1 MKVNMDAHVP
11 EVVAPGDAQK
21 RITMRGKNDPSNNNV
36 SEHILLFINIQN
48 YAFRSRNY
56 GECRF

>member
-11 EVVAPGDAQK
+11 AVVAPGDAQK
-21 RITMRGKNDPSNNNV
+21 RITMRGKNYPSNNIV
-36 SEHILLFINIQN
+36 SVHILLFSNFQN
-48 YAFRSRNY
+48 DAFRSRNY

>member
-1 MKVNMDAHVP
+1 MDAHVP

-21 RITMRGKNDPSNNNV
+21 RITMRGKNDPSNKNV
-36 SEHILLFINIQN
+36 SVHILLFINIQN